1 MAKPT
6 EESQGNKRS
15 HERYTTKRE
24 NPMKSFNQH
33 ILITEVDSKYIVE
46 RNPHDKLW
54 YAMGHVGRNKWMP
67 VSSGFK
73 SKSQAQRWAK
83 SQVKVDI
90 AARGEVGG
98 V

>member
-1 MAKPT
+1 
-6 EESQGNKRS
+6 
-15 HERYTTKRE
+15 
-24 NPMKSFNQH
+24 MKSFNQH
-33 ILITEVDSKYIVE
+33 ILITEADSKYIVE

-67 VSSGFK
+67 VSNGFK